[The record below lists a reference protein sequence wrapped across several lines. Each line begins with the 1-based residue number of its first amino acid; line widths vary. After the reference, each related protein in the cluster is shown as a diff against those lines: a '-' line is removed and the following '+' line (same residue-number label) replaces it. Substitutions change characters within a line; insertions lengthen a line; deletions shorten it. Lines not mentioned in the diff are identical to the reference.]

1 MKPKTI
7 WMLVKNT
14 ISEWQEDKALR
25 LGAALSYYTIFSLT
39 PLLII
44 VIGIAGIFFGNDVAR
59 DRIMTELN
67 TLLGKEGGSAIGEML
82 QQQQQQ
88 PSKNIIAT
96 IIGLITLLIGATG
109 VVGELQDSLNT
120 IWNVENKSSSGLMG
134 MLRQRLLSLGMILGI
149 GFLLLV
155 SLVVSTVLTGV
166 ASYWQSAA
174 FFEILNFV
182 LSLAVITVLFA
193 VLLKFLPAVKI
204 TWRTVWVGAFVTAL
218 LFTIGKTLIGLYL
231 SKSAVASSFG
241 AGGSLVIILVWVYYN
256 SQILFLGAEFTQVY
270 SKYLSK
276 REMAEEEFGDV
287 DEEDIKIDM
296 DEDKKAEIEIDR
308 DSPAYKIA
316 YQAGYQSAKLA
327 SAEKDVEHK
336 WKLAKIGA
344 KIVNFIGFRRSAKLA
359 WKGYKVKKKVDQIT
373 GDKKEEARSEDRANP

>member
-1 MKPKTI
+1 MRAKTV
-7 WMLVKNT
+7 LLLAKNT
-14 ISEWQEDKALR
+14 IKEWQEDKALR

-67 TLLGKEGGSAIGEML
+67 GLLGSQGASAIGDML
-82 QQQQQQ
+82 QHQQQQ
-88 PSKNIIAT
+88 PSKNVIAT
-96 IIGLITLLIGATG
+96 LIGFFTLLLGATG

-120 IWNVENKSSSGLMG
+120 IWNVENKNSGGLTG
-134 MLRQRLLSLGMILGI
+134 MFRQRLLSLGMILGI

-155 SLVVSTVLTGV
+155 SLVVSAGLTGV
-166 ASYWQSAA
+166 ASYWKAAA
-174 FFEILNFV
+174 FFEVLNFAF
-182 LSLAVITVLFA
+182 SLIVITVLFA

-204 TWRTVWVGAFVTAL
+204 SWRTVWIGAFVTAL

-256 SQILFLGAEFTQVY
+256 AQILFLGAEFTQVY

-276 REMAEEEFGDV
+276 RESAEEEYGAI
-287 DEEDIKIDM
+287 EEKDIKIDM
-296 DEDKKAEIEIDR
+296 EDKGTEIEVDR

-316 YQAGYQSAKLA
+316 YKAGYQSAKL
-327 SAEKDVEHK
+327 SSTEKDLAHK

-344 KIVNFIGFRRSAKLA
+344 KVVSFLGFKRSAKLA

-373 GDKKEEARSEDRANP
+373 GDKKEEARSEDRAT

>member
-1 MKPKTI
+1 MKLNTI
-7 WMLVKNT
+7 WLLAKTT
-14 ISEWQEDKALR
+14 IKEWQEDKALR

-44 VIGIAGIFFGNDVAR
+44 VIGIAGIFFGNDAAR

-67 TLLGKEGGSAIGEML
+67 GLLGTQGGAAIGDML
-82 QQQQQQ
+82 KNQQQQ
-88 PSKNIIAT
+88 PSKNVIAT
-96 IIGLITLLIGATG
+96 IIGFITLLLGATG

-120 IWNVENKSSSGLMG
+120 IWNVENKSASGLMG
-134 MLRQRLLSLGMILGI
+134 MLRQRILSLGMILGI

-155 SLVVSTVLTGV
+155 SLVVSAVLTGV
-166 ASYWQSAA
+166 ADYWKAA
-174 FFEILNFV
+174 SLFEVLNFI

-193 VLLKFLPAVKI
+193 ALLKFLPAVKI
-204 TWRTVWVGAFVTAL
+204 TWRTVWIGAFVTAL

-270 SKYLSK
+270 SKYVSK
-276 REMAEEEFGDV
+276 RDAAEEEFGTI
-287 DEEDIKIDM
+287 EEKDIKIDM
-296 DEDKKAEIEIDR
+296 EDKNTEVEVDR
-308 DSPAYKIA
+308 DSAAYKIA
-316 YQAGYQSAKLA
+316 YKAGYQSAKIA
-327 SAEKDVEHK
+327 SSEKDLAHK
-336 WKLAKIGA
+336 WKLAKLGA
-344 KIVNFIGFRRSAKLA
+344 KIVNFLGFKRSAKLA

-373 GDKKEEARSEDRANP
+373 GDQKDEARKEDRANP

>member
-1 MKPKTI
+1 MRANTV
-7 WMLVKNT
+7 LLLAKNT
-14 ISEWQEDKALR
+14 IKEWQEDKALR

-67 TLLGKEGGSAIGEML
+67 GLLGSQGASAIGDML
-82 QQQQQQ
+82 QHQQQQ
-88 PSKNIIAT
+88 PSKNVIAT
-96 IIGLITLLIGATG
+96 LIGFFTLLLGATG

-120 IWNVENKSSSGLMG
+120 IWNVENKNSGGLTG

-155 SLVVSTVLTGV
+155 SLVVSAGLTGV
-166 ASYWQSAA
+166 ASYWKAAA
-174 FFEILNFV
+174 FFEVLNFA
-182 LSLAVITVLFA
+182 LSLIVITVLFA

-204 TWRTVWVGAFVTAL
+204 PWRTVWIGAFVTAL

-256 SQILFLGAEFTQVY
+256 AQILFLGAEFTQVY

-276 REMAEEEFGDV
+276 RESAEEEYGAI
-287 DEEDIKIDM
+287 EEKDIKIDM
-296 DEDKKAEIEIDR
+296 EDKDTEIEVDR

-316 YQAGYQSAKLA
+316 YKAGYQSAKLA
-327 SAEKDVEHK
+327 STEKDLAHK
-336 WKLAKIGA
+336 WKLAKIGT
-344 KIVNFIGFRRSAKLA
+344 KVVSFLGFKRSAKLA

-373 GDKKEEARSEDRANP
+373 GDKKEEARSEDRVNT

>member
-1 MKPKTI
+1 MKLNTI
-7 WMLVKNT
+7 WLLAKNT
-14 ISEWQEDKALR
+14 IKEWQEDKALR

-44 VIGIAGIFFGNDVAR
+44 VIAVAGLFFGNDVAR
-59 DRIMTELN
+59 DRIMAELN
-67 TLLGKEGGSAIGEML
+67 GLLGNQGGSAIGEML
-82 QQQQQQ
+82 KHQQQQ

-96 IIGLITLLIGATG
+96 IIGFITLLLGATG

-120 IWNVENKSSSGLMG
+120 IWNVENKSSGGLTG

-155 SLVVSTVLTGV
+155 SLVVSAVLTGI
-166 ASYWQSAA
+166 ADYWKAAA
-174 FFEILNFV
+174 FFEVLNFA
-182 LSLAVITVLFA
+182 LSLVVITVLFA
-193 VLLKFLPAVKI
+193 ALLKFLPAVKI
-204 TWRTVWVGAFVTAL
+204 TWRTVWIGAFVTAL

-256 SQILFLGAEFTQVY
+256 AQILFLGAEFTQVY
-270 SKYLSK
+270 SKSLTK
-276 REMAEEEFGDV
+276 TDIVGEEYGAI
-287 DEEDIKIDM
+287 EEKN
-296 DEDKKAEIEIDR
+296 IEIDMEDKNIEKEIGR

-327 SAEKDVEHK
+327 SSEKDLAHK

-344 KIVNFIGFRRSAKLA
+344 KIVNFLGFKRSAKLA

-373 GDKKEEARSEDRANP
+373 ADKKDEARQEDRANP